1 MFSFVFLKFSEKQ
14 NIQKVSSFHFI
25 FHSIFS
31 VTLQVLRSLAAYLHA
46 KNQSDPVILSGDIC
60 DQRILQ
66 SNWFK
71 AIPVITQEQELPL
84 WYLYSKI
91 DSDINFYLSIFS
103 AKSIDNIFQ
112 NKEKTLFWSHFWA
125 YFVIFAQ
132 REFFLKH
139 PAKHSCIGPPPFKCK
154 RYRVDWSL
162 NQIL

>member
-31 VTLQVLRSLAAYLHA
+31 VTLQLLRSLAAYLHA
-46 KNQSDPVILSGDIC
+46 RNQSDPVILSGDIC

-66 SNWFK
+66 FNWFK
-71 AIPVITQEQELPL
+71 AFPVITQEQGFPL

-103 AKSIDNIFQ
+103 AKSIDSNFQ
-112 NKEKTLFWSHFWA
+112 NKGKTLFLESFLSIFCHFCPKG
-125 YFVIFAQ
+125 IFP
-132 REFFLKH
+132 KT
-139 PAKHSCIGPPPFKCK
+139 S
-154 RYRVDWSL
+154 S
-162 NQIL
+162 